1 MECSLKKCCFISLGF
16 VGSLKWALL
25 RSGHSISV
33 SFRSGL
39 WLVATLIRL

>member
-1 MECSLKKCCFISLGF
+1 MLFKKVLFHFMGF

-25 RSGHSISV
+25 RPGHSISV